1 MSKVSEPR
9 HAFRRRP
16 MLQRRPP
23 RGMALVLVMWVI
35 ALLTVMALALT
46 QLQRTE
52 HALTANQLD
61 GARFRAQANA
71 VLNLVALNL
80 MTRPAVTFEEE
91 AVVLVPDG
99 QPREIIFD
107 GARLL
112 LTLFNEGSK
121 LDLNAINREQ
131 LMTLIEFAQGPE
143 NQDELLRDQLADAIL
158 DWRDENDLSLLNGAE
173 DADYAAAGLPYGA
186 ADQPFRSLEE
196 LRQVLGVS
204 ATLYA
209 GLAPY
214 LRVEQGGGGPLTTFA
229 AGQAPGGGASGI
241 NETFAAAPVLAAL
254 HGYSFE
260 DAERLVEERSQGLF
274 GDDERSEQVPP
285 EVPLDR
291 GGPLYHLRIRQTTLD
306 GPGRSMEAM
315 IRVDS
320 ALEVLW
326 RRFGSAPVGQDAN
339 TADMTPRG

>member
-9 HAFRRRP
+9 LAFRRRSL
-16 MLQRRPP
+16 LQRQSP

-61 GARFRAQANA
+61 SARFRAQANA

-80 MTRPAVTFEEE
+80 MTTPAVTFEEE
-91 AVVLVPDG
+91 ALVLVPDG
-99 QPREIIFD
+99 QPREMVFD
-107 GARLL
+107 DARLI
-112 LTLFNEGSK
+112 LTLSNEGSK

-131 LMTLIEFAQGPE
+131 LTTLIEFAQGPE
-143 NQDELLRDQLADAIL
+143 SQDELLRDQIADAIL
-158 DWRDENDLSLLNGAE
+158 DWRDENDLNLLNGAE
-173 DADYAAAGLPYGA
+173 DADYAAAGLPFGA

-196 LRQVLGVS
+196 LRQVLGMS
-204 ATLYA
+204 TTLYA
-209 GLAPY
+209 GLAPH
-214 LRVEQGGGGPLTTFA
+214 LKVEQTGVSPLNVFA
-229 AGQAPGGGASGI
+229 AGQTPGGGASGV

-254 HGYSFE
+254 HGYSLE

-274 GDDERSEQVPP
+274 ADDDQPEQ
-285 EVPLDR
+285 VPLDR
-291 GGPLYHLRIRQTTLD
+291 GGPLYHLRIRQQTLS

-339 TADMTPRG
+339 TADTTAGI